1 MSPRTPAVALV
12 VMCLIASA
20 CETPAPLGPSPNTP
34 LFANAPADGNGNK
47 QVFMVNIGPTNINC
61 GTQTIVRNIQGWIQV
76 RTFDQPDNRNVE
88 LDVFHQNFI
97 FTNAAGDTFVWH
109 DVGPDRYYV
118 SDGILFVAVVG
129 RAGGH
134 IGRLVVNLA
143 TGEVEFEAG
152 RDAGLPRDQACAALT

>member
-1 MSPRTPAVALV
+1 MSPRTPEVALV
-12 VMCLIASA
+12 AMCLIASA
-20 CETPAPLGPSPNTP
+20 CEMPAPLQPSPNAP
-34 LFANAPADGNGNK
+34 LFANAPADGSGNK
-47 QVFMVNIGPTNINC
+47 QVFLVNIGPTNINC

-118 SDGILFVAVVG
+118 SDGILFIAVVG

-134 IGRLVVNLA
+134 IGRLIVNLA

-152 RDAGLPRDQACAALT
+152 TDVGLPREQACAALT